1 MLKTICYGEVLWDV
15 FASYKKIGGAPLNV
29 CIRLQSLGASSGII
43 SSVGNDTCGAELLK
57 NIKDTYPK
65 IDVTNIQQNNN
76 YPTSEVLVSL
86 DENGVANYK
95 IKAPVAWDQI
105 ELNSKIENNVK
116 DADILIFGSLVCREE
131 TSRLTLL
138 KLLENVKLKVFD
150 INLRPPHYSIELL
163 NSLMNKADFLK
174 FNLEELEI
182 ITSNK
187 GFTKEK
193 LEDKITFIAAKTN
206 TEIICVTQGNEG
218 ATLFYKNK
226 FYYNKGYSVKVID
239 TVGSGDSFLASIV
252 YKIATGTP
260 PNESLAYACAM
271 GALVAASKG
280 ANPKIS
286 EDQINKLIN
295 Y

>member
-43 SSVGNDTCGAELLK
+43 SSVGNDACGAELLK

-163 NSLMNKADFLK
+163 K
-174 FNLEELEI
+174 F
-182 ITSNK
+182 
-187 GFTKEK
+187 
-193 LEDKITFIAAKTN
+193 A
-206 TEIICVTQGNEG
+206 NE
-218 ATLFYKNK
+218 
-226 FYYNKGYSVKVID
+226 
-239 TVGSGDSFLASIV
+239 
-252 YKIATGTP
+252 
-260 PNESLAYACAM
+260 
-271 GALVAASKG
+271 
-280 ANPKIS
+280 
-286 EDQINKLIN
+286 
-295 Y
+295 

>member
-1 MLKTICYGEVLWDV
+1 M
-15 FASYKKIGGAPLNV
+15 
-29 CIRLQSLGASSGII
+29 
-43 SSVGNDTCGAELLK
+43 
-57 NIKDTYPK
+57 
-65 IDVTNIQQNNN
+65 
-76 YPTSEVLVSL
+76 
-86 DENGVANYK
+86 
-95 IKAPVAWDQI
+95 
-105 ELNSKIENNVK
+105 
-116 DADILIFGSLVCREE
+116 
-131 TSRLTLL
+131 
-138 KLLENVKLKVFD
+138 
-150 INLRPPHYSIELL
+150 
-163 NSLMNKADFLK
+163 
-174 FNLEELEI
+174 EELEI
-182 ITSNK
+182 ITSNQ

-206 TEIICVTQGNEG
+206 TEIICVTQGSEG